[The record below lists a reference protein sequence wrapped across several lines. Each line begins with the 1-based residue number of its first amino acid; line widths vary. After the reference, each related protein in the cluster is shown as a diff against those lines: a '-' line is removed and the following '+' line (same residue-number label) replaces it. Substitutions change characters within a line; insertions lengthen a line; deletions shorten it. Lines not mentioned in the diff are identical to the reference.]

1 MPTKSRM
8 IIRILAGGYLMYL
21 GFDLFKGVLEGNPD
35 NVMLFMLIGIAFMG
49 IGLFLLANAVL
60 VLYRKDYEDEYEEE
74 SEDDPDE
81 EKVDKNDIKEVSCED
96 ENTKTEV

>member
-1 MPTKSRM
+1 
-8 IIRILAGGYLMYL
+8 
-21 GFDLFKGVLEGNPD
+21 
-35 NVMLFMLIGIAFMG
+35 MG

-74 SEDDPDE
+74 AEDDPDE
-81 EKVDKNDIKEVSCED
+81 ENVDKNDIKEVSCED